1 MVSQYANFWN
11 WPFSISIIF
20 LETHLRQYV
29 YLQYIPLYCCI
40 LWCGNTTLCLTNHLL
55 RIQLLS
61 ITSDAATNKYA
72 RAVVWEWIFIAIQY
86 VPGCSSWVTWQ
97 LNSCMFSLLRNCT
110 TVFQSG
116 FSILHLYLQCA
127 SEMVSPQTCQHSMLT
142 LFYVI
147 HSVKCMWYHMA
158 ALARI
163 YLRNSD
169 IEYLLC
175 VYLLPVY
182 SHWWTVCLHHWLF
195 SHEAVLSLL
204 CFESYLYSLDTSSYW
219 ICDLQIF
226 SLHL

>member
-11 WPFSISIIF
+11 RPFSISIIF

-147 HSVKCMWYHMA
+147 HSVKCTWYHMV